1 MELIVTGRH
10 VQVSERFRRLCADKL
25 TKVEQYAPRTQRIE
39 VVVSEEPSRGV
50 PKGSQRVEIT
60 CLAKGPVIRAEAY
73 AEDKYAG
80 LDLALAKLAERL
92 RRVGDRRKVSRRR
105 GPADLTQATSGLQ
118 VAGLGQSTHAQSG
131 GDSTTLGSEVDP
143 AEQLDQKLGS
153 TGDCPVHVREKTHT
167 SAPMTLDQALNAM
180 ELVGHDFFLYHDAD
194 TDRPSVVYRRR
205 GWDYGVIH
213 LDVVAADPGATAEPD
228 DEFTARGTV
237 TEDTEDGEAKAG

>member
-39 VVVSEEPSRGV
+39 VVVSEETSRGV

-105 GPADLTQATSGLQ
+105 GPTDISQATAGLQ
-118 VAGLGQSTHAQSG
+118 VADMTPPSHASG
-131 GDSTTLGSEVDP
+131 GDTTSMGFEVDP

-205 GWDYGVIH
+205 GWDYGVLH
-213 LDVVAADPGATAEPD
+213 LDVVEAGSQEAAEPED
-228 DEFTARGTV
+228 EEFTARESV
-237 TEDTEDGEAKAG
+237 TEPAEAKAG